1 MDGLI
6 FVVAVHGSIIT
17 ACGWNPLLSLM
28 IRFWLFH
35 KNYLCLFLFTCG
47 SDLNPLM
54 MYASGFGCFF
64 YMFFII
70 FGMWCWILF
79 YSFCLDFVLTAP
91 VLVLVLPLFSL
102 ACFTSVSLCLTLRS
116 SFLLRWTHPSLVRF
130 LLPISVICED
140 HNYITCS
147 LIFFIL
153 FNCGPF

>member
-1 MDGLI
+1 MCLLFSRPLISATLDPCGCCILELFCGIFFLFNVIIITILDGLI

-70 FGMWCWILF
+70 FGM
-79 YSFCLDFVLTAP
+79 
-91 VLVLVLPLFSL
+91 
-102 ACFTSVSLCLTLRS
+102 
-116 SFLLRWTHPSLVRF
+116 
-130 LLPISVICED
+130 
-140 HNYITCS
+140 
-147 LIFFIL
+147 
-153 FNCGPF
+153 